1 MDLHTQEAILKAV
14 ERHGKE
20 NLIVLL
26 GSPNPE
32 SAAIAAETVVS
43 GDPTYAGPLAET
55 QLGLSVF
62 HVLEDQVRE
71 ALNPVVYE
79 QQVGLMNIV
88 LDRAG
93 IVAVLESVRT
103 RGHA

>member
-43 GDPTYAGPLAET
+43 GDPT
-55 QLGLSVF
+55 
-62 HVLEDQVRE
+62 
-71 ALNPVVYE
+71 
-79 QQVGLMNIV
+79 
-88 LDRAG
+88 
-93 IVAVLESVRT
+93 
-103 RGHA
+103 

>member
-14 ERHGKE
+14 ERHGKD

-62 HVLEDQVRE
+62 HVLEDRVRE

-79 QQVGLMNIV
+79 QQVGLMDTV
-88 LDRAG
+88 LDKAG
-93 IVAVLESVRT
+93 IVAVLERVRT
-103 RGHA
+103 RGQA